1 LNTDASTKLY
11 VDQAVSNIGNGN
23 VPIGTV
29 VMWCTGTIPT
39 NWLLLDG
46 STYNTTTYATLFAL
60 LGSGTLPNMRGRAPR
75 GYDSTRLIDK
85 TVRNLLST

>member
-1 LNTDASTKLY
+1 
-11 VDQAVSNIGNGN
+11 
-23 VPIGTV
+23 
-29 VMWCTGTIPT
+29 MWCTATIPT

-60 LGSGTLPNMRGRAPR
+60 LGSGTLPDMRGRVAR
-75 GYDSTRLIDK
+75 GHDPSRLVDK